1 MADLKN
7 SKGRKKQGLGRGLSA
22 LIPEPDMPAEGS
34 SDYFMCDI
42 TLIEPNRY
50 QPRRVFSDEELADLS
65 QSILEQGI
73 IQPLI
78 VRKAETGYE
87 LVAGERRLRASKMAG
102 LESIPVVVRDLTDS
116 EMLEMA
122 IVENIQR
129 EDFTPMEEADAY
141 QRLIDEF
148 CLTQDQV
155 AAKVGKS
162 RPAVANFLRLR
173 QLPHHIK
180 ESINRQEISMG
191 HARALLGAETP
202 SQQDK
207 AWKTVIAKSL
217 SVRETES
224 LIRRMKKTPDEKK
237 PPEPATDALYFSRIS
252 EKLSQDFGTKVQ
264 INRKGEKGKV
274 EIEFYS
280 DSDLE
285 RVLSLLGRS

>member
-22 LIPEPDMPAEGS
+22 LIPEPDMPVDGS
-34 SDYFMCDI
+34 ADYFMCDI
-42 TLIEPNRY
+42 NLIEPNRY
-50 QPRRVFSDEELADLS
+50 QPRHIFSDEELAELC
-65 QSILEQGI
+65 QSIAEQGV

-78 VRKAETGYE
+78 VRKADSGYE

-102 LESIPVVVRDLTDS
+102 LESIPVVVKDLSDK

-148 CLTQDQV
+148 DFTQDQV

-173 QLPHHIK
+173 QLPVHIK
-180 ESINRQEISMG
+180 DSINKQEISMG
-191 HARALLGAETP
+191 HARALLGAENP
-202 SQQDK
+202 VQQDK
-207 AWKTVIAKSL
+207 AWKTVIAKGL
-217 SVRETES
+217 SVRETEN
-224 LIRRMKKTPDEKK
+224 LIRRIKKHVDEKLPVEK
-237 PPEPATDALYFSRIS
+237 GESQIYYAQLS
-252 EKLSQDFGTKVQ
+252 EKLSRDFGTKVQ
-264 INRKGEKGKV
+264 INRKGKKGRV
-274 EIEFYS
+274 EIDFYN

-285 RVLSLLGRS
+285 RVLAILNRD

>member
-7 SKGRKKQGLGRGLSA
+7 PKTRKKQGLGRGLSA
-22 LIPEPDMPAEGS
+22 LIPEPDMAADGS
-34 SDYFMCDI
+34 SDFFMCDI
-42 TLIEPNRY
+42 NLIEPNRY
-50 QPRRVFSDEELADLS
+50 QPRRIFSDEELSALC
-65 QSILEQGI
+65 QSITEQGI

-78 VRKAETGYE
+78 VRKADAGYE

-102 LESIPVVVRDLTDS
+102 LETLPVVVKDLTDS

-173 QLPHHIK
+173 QLPLHIK

-191 HARALLGAETP
+191 HARALLGAENP
-202 SQQDK
+202 AQQDK
-207 AWKTVIAKSL
+207 AWKTVIAKNL
-217 SVRETES
+217 SVRETEN
-224 LIRRMKKTPDEKK
+224 LIRRMKSPQ
-237 PPEPATDALYFSRIS
+237 EPAKPENPGTDALYFTRLS
-252 EKLSQDFGTKVQ
+252 EKLSRDFGTKVQ
-264 INRKGEKGKV
+264 INRKGKKGRV

-285 RVLSLLGRS
+285 RVLSMLSRP

>member
-1 MADLKN
+1 MKS

-22 LIPEPDMPAEGS
+22 LIPEPDMPQDVSG
-34 SDYFMCDI
+34 DYFPCDI
-42 TLIEPNRY
+42 NLIEPNRY
-50 QPRRVFSDEELADLS
+50 QPRRIFLDEELADLC
-65 QSILEQGI
+65 QSIVEQGI

-78 VRKAETGYE
+78 VRKADSGYE

-102 LESIPVVVRDLTDS
+102 LETVPVVVKDLSDS

-148 CLTQDQV
+148 DLTQDQV
-155 AAKVGKS
+155 AVKVGKS

-173 QLPHHIK
+173 HLPLHIK
-180 ESINRQEISMG
+180 ESINKQEISMG
-191 HARALLGAETP
+191 HARALLGAENP

-207 AWKTVIAKSL
+207 AWKTVIAKNL

-224 LIRRMKKTPDEKK
+224 LIRKMKKAAEEKK
-237 PPEPATDALYFSRIS
+237 PAEPGSNERYYLQLS
-252 EKLSQDFGTKVQ
+252 EKLSRDFGTKVL
-264 INRKGEKGKV
+264 INRKGDKGKV
-274 EIEFYS
+274 EIEFYN
-280 DSDLE
+280 DSDLD
-285 RVLSLLGRS
+285 RLLSLIQKP

>member
-237 PPEPATDALYFSRIS
+237 LPEPATDDLYFSRIS

>member
-50 QPRRVFSDEELADLS
+50 QPRRFFSDEELADLS

-237 PPEPATDALYFSRIS
+237 PPEPATDDLYFSRIS

-280 DSDLE
+280 NSDLE

>member
-22 LIPEPDMPAEGS
+22 LIPEPDMPVDGS
-34 SDYFMCDI
+34 ADYFMCDI
-42 TLIEPNRY
+42 DLIEPNRY
-50 QPRRVFSDEELADLS
+50 QPRHIFSDEELAELC
-65 QSILEQGI
+65 QSIAEQGV

-78 VRKAETGYE
+78 VRKADIGYE

-102 LESIPVVVRDLTDS
+102 LEAIPVVVKDLTDK

-148 CLTQDQV
+148 DFTQDQV
-155 AAKVGKS
+155 AVKVGKS

-173 QLPHHIK
+173 QLPVHIK
-180 ESINRQEISMG
+180 DSINRQEISMG
-191 HARALLGAETP
+191 HARALLGAENP

-207 AWKTVIAKSL
+207 AWKTVIAKGL
-217 SVRETES
+217 SVRETEN
-224 LIRRMKKTPDEKK
+224 LIRRMKKNVDEKK
-237 PPEPATDALYFSRIS
+237 PVEKGERQIYFAQLS
-252 EKLSQDFGTKVQ
+252 EKLSRDFGTKVQ
-264 INRKGEKGKV
+264 INRKGKKGRV
-274 EIEFYS
+274 EIDFYN

-285 RVLSLLGRS
+285 RVLALLNRD

>member
-1 MADLKN
+1 MSDMKS

-22 LIPEPDMPAEGS
+22 LIPEPEMPVDGS
-34 SDYFMCDI
+34 ADYFMCDI
-42 TLIEPNRY
+42 DLIEPNRY
-50 QPRRVFSDEELADLS
+50 QPRRIFSDAELSDLS
-65 QSILEQGI
+65 QSILEQGV

-78 VRKAETGYE
+78 VRKADSGYE

-102 LESIPVVVRDLTDS
+102 LESIPVVVRDLTDK

-148 CLTQDQV
+148 DLTQDQV
-155 AAKVGKS
+155 ASKVGKS

-173 QLPHHIK
+173 QLPLHIK
-180 ESINRQEISMG
+180 DSINKQEISMG
-191 HARALLGAETP
+191 HARALLGAENP

-207 AWKTVIAKSL
+207 AWKIVIAKSL
-217 SVRETES
+217 SVRETEG
-224 LIRRMKKTPDEKK
+224 LIRRMKKALEEKK
-237 PPEPATDALYFSRIS
+237 PAEHGTSEVYFSQLS
-252 EKLSQDFGTKVQ
+252 EKLSRDFGTKVQ
-264 INRKGEKGKV
+264 INRKGRKGKV

-280 DSDLE
+280 DSDLD
-285 RVLSLLGRS
+285 RVLALLGKS

>member
-22 LIPEPDMPAEGS
+22 LIPEPDMDMDSS
-34 SDYFMCDI
+34 SDFFLCDI
-42 TLIEPNRY
+42 NLIEPNRY
-50 QPRRVFSDEELADLS
+50 QPRRIFSDEELSALS
-65 QSILEQGI
+65 QSITEQGI

-78 VRKAETGYE
+78 VRKADTGYE

-102 LESIPVVVRDLTDS
+102 LETIPVVVKELSDS

-191 HARALLGAETP
+191 HARALLGAENP
-202 SQQDK
+202 AQQDK
-207 AWKTVIAKSL
+207 AWKTVITRNL

-224 LIRRMKKTPDEKK
+224 LIRRMKKPQ
-237 PPEPATDALYFSRIS
+237 EPAMGENPGTDALYFTRLS
-252 EKLSQDFGTKVQ
+252 EKLSRDFGTKVQ
-264 INRKGEKGKV
+264 INRKGKKGRV

-280 DSDLE
+280 DTDLE
-285 RVLSLLGRS
+285 RVLSMLSRS